1 MVQAGVRNGSYV
13 EGSRE
18 LRESAELEISAKAVE
33 RAVKRIGGERV
44 AERTAAVEA
53 WQEMS
58 LPQQVEECPLP
69 LAPQV
74 AVVEFD
80 CGRMLIRER
89 TRKQSPSTTEVHD
102 VDAVSEDEP
111 YQAEQAA
118 ETVLSLASD
127 MACTQVERVIDMAA
141 APDVPP
147 PPNAASPLS
156 IAIETAVT
164 PAEIATSPVFAGSS
178 PSLPADPCGK
188 EDCRS
193 RFWRDHK
200 VGVLLTM
207 TSQEQ
212 TEDPCPQIPATF
224 IDPRRVTKLVREL
237 GGRGG
242 AIHSPQEEAVSC
254 GSSDVEDRPG
264 RPQPRVKT
272 VVASRLCSAAFGA
285 VLVAAAWARGF
296 AAAKRKGFVADGASM
311 NWTLH
316 AAYFSHYVPILD
328 FIHALQYVFAA
339 AMAGRLFAEGWL
351 TYCRWIQA
359 VWSGQVAQ
367 VIRELQERQAQLGA
381 PPKDALTTDPR
392 RVVATALGYLKT
404 HERRMDYPRYRR
416 LGLPL
421 MSSHVESAVKQIN
434 RRVKGSEKF
443 WSERG
448 AEAMLQLRAD
458 YLSETAPLDRFW
470 QQRQQNVTGQRSYSC
485 TA

>member
-53 WQEMS
+53 WRAMS
-58 LPQQVEECPLP
+58 LPQQVEGCPLP

-89 TRKQSPSTTEVHD
+89 TQQQSSSTAEMD
-102 VDAVSEDEP
+102 AVDAAAEDKSC
-111 YQAEQAA
+111 QAEQAEEA
-118 ETVLSLASD
+118 VLRFAGD
-127 MACTQVERVIDMAA
+127 IACTEVERAIDVATVS
-141 APDVPP
+141 DLH
-147 PPNAASPLS
+147 PPNAASPL
-156 IAIETAVT
+156 AINTAAI
-164 PAEIATSPVFAGSS
+164 PAEIAISPVCGDSS
-178 PSLPADPCGK
+178 PPRRTDPRGD
-188 EDCRS
+188 EECRS
-193 RFWRDHK
+193 QFWRDHK

-224 IDPRRVTKLVREL
+224 IDPRRVTKLVHEL

-242 AIHSPQEEAVSC
+242 ATSSPQEAVSC
-254 GSSDVEDRPG
+254 GSSDPEDRPG

-272 VVASRLCSAAFGA
+272 MIASRLCSAAFGA

-367 VIRELQERQAQLGA
+367 VIIELQERQAQLGL
-381 PPKDALTTDPR
+381 PPQDALTTDPR

-458 YLSETAPLDRFW
+458 YLSDTAPLDHFW
-470 QQRQQNVTGQRSYSC
+470 LQRQQTATGQRSYSC
-485 TA
+485 AT